1 MASEQAPVGELLV
14 APGGVSSLAK
24 KSWAFALEAPKL
36 PTLIL
41 LFVVFVAV
49 FAPLLAPH
57 DPESAVKP
65 IQIFGPP
72 VYSGGEWRAPL
83 GTDFQGI
90 DILSRLIYGARTSL
104 IIGLLGTVF
113 AGAIGISLG
122 IISC

>member
-65 IQIFGPP
+65 I
-72 VYSGGEWRAPL
+72 
-83 GTDFQGI
+83 
-90 DILSRLIYGARTSL
+90 
-104 IIGLLGTVF
+104 
-113 AGAIGISLG
+113 
-122 IISC
+122 